1 MVGRLQRAVDIQLPR
16 TNLIDIQF
24 DNIEFSLKQ
33 GRKERKTILKNISG
47 KFRAGD
53 LTAIMG
59 PSGAGKSSLLNILT
73 GFQKDGVKGRIS
85 SASLAESETPR
96 LGCDSYRKDSCYI
109 LQDDR
114 LNPLFTVQEIMQ
126 IAAELKLGQSVSLS
140 VKEYLLNDILD
151 TIGLSQSKDTRCDRL
166 SGGQKK
172 RLSIAL
178 ELIDNPPIMF
188 LDEPT
193 TGLDSLS
200 SLQCVSMLKALAAGG
215 RTIVC
220 TIHQPSASIYELF
233 DHVYVIAAGRC
244 VYQGDSTN
252 TVAFLEKVDL
262 PCPAYYNPAD
272 HLIEVAS
279 GDFGDYADRL
289 IETAHESCWRSN
301 NNSEKTDKMS
311 QINQATLEKDN
322 IANIMQQD
330 NNVIKSVVL
339 VNAPSELYRF
349 RILLY
354 KCYLQ
359 MYRDW
364 TVTHLKFILHIVV
377 ATFIG
382 LLYFGFGDN
391 GYQSVANVGYMLV
404 SLVYL
409 SYTSM
414 MPAVLKFPSEI
425 PVLKK
430 ERFNNWYQ
438 LRTYYAAYLV
448 SSIPIQII
456 FTLVYCMISY
466 VMSRQIMEW
475 DRCCQFMVIVV
486 VCTLISEGVGVFF
499 GTIVNPVNGTFLS
512 CILLALFLVLAGF
525 LMPFSQMSSVWYAI
539 SYVSYM
545 AYGIDAML
553 QSMYGYNRPNLSCPS
568 NYEYC
573 HYTQPTA
580 LLKDLGIDPTGARY
594 WNDLAVLIV
603 LFVVMKVVGFA
614 TLKRK
619 LTRAS

>member
-1 MVGRLQRAVDIQLPR
+1 
-16 TNLIDIQF
+16 
-24 DNIEFSLKQ
+24 
-33 GRKERKTILKNISG
+33 
-47 KFRAGD
+47 
-53 LTAIMG
+53 MG

-73 GFQKDGVKGRIS
+73 GFQKDDVQGRIS
-85 SASLAESETPR
+85 SSSAGSSQAPR
-96 LGCDSYRKDSCYI
+96 LGCDSYRKDACYI

-114 LNPLFTVQEIMQ
+114 LNPLFTVKEIMQ
-126 IAAELKLGQSVSLS
+126 MAAELKLGQSVNTQ
-140 VKEYLLNDILD
+140 VKQYLLNDILK
-151 TIGLSQSKDTRCDRL
+151 TIGLSKSIDTRCAGL

-200 SLQCVSMLKALAAGG
+200 SLQCITMLKALAAGG

-233 DHVYVIAAGRC
+233 DHVYVIAKGQC

-252 TVAFLEKVDL
+252 TVPFLEKINL
-262 PCPAYYNPAD
+262 PCPEYHNPAD
-272 HLIEVAS
+272 HMIEVAS
-279 GDFGDYADRL
+279 GDFGEYTDRL
-289 IETAHESCWRSN
+289 IKVGQEPTWRSN
-301 NNSEKTDKMS
+301 NNSENTDKVS
-311 QINQATLEKDN
+311 QINSQATLDKDALVN
-322 IANIMQQD
+322 VAPQD
-330 NNVIKSVVL
+330 NENTMKSVIL
-339 VNAPSELYRF
+339 VNPPSEFYRF

-354 KCYLQ
+354 KCYIQ

-364 TVTHLKFILHIVV
+364 TVTHLKLILHILI

-382 LLYFGFGDN
+382 VLYFGFGDN
-391 GYQSVANVGYMLV
+391 GYKCISNVGYMLV

-448 SSIPIQII
+448 SSIPVQVM
-456 FTLVYCMISY
+456 FTLAYCIISY
-466 VMSRQIMEW
+466 MMSGQIMELQ
-475 DRCCQFMVIVV
+475 RCCQFMAVIVV
-486 VCTLISEGVGVFF
+486 CSLIAEGVGVFF

-512 CILLALFLVLAGF
+512 CILLALFLSLAGF
-525 LMPFSQMSSVWYAI
+525 LMPFSQMSPVWYTI
-539 SYVSYM
+539 SYVSYL
-545 AYGIDAML
+545 AYGIDALL
-553 QSMYGYNRPNLSCPS
+553 QSMYGYDRPNLSCPPQ
-568 NYEYC
+568 YEYC
-573 HYTQPTA
+573 HYTQPAA
-580 LLKDLGIDPTGARY
+580 LLRDMGVDPTGSGY
-594 WNDLAVLIV
+594 WNDLGILMAV
-603 LFVVMKVVGFA
+603 FVFMKVVGFA
-614 TLKRK
+614 TLRRK
-619 LTRAS
+619 LTRAA